1 MAARAPRPGCFLYA
15 FPEDAGTSMP
25 STLLDAEDMRRGLLR
40 IAHEIVERNKGCQSL
55 MLVGIRTRGVPLA
68 RRLASHLQE
77 IEHREVPVGALDV
90 RPHRDDRD
98 PRQAVP
104 EESNIPSSPDEQ
116 TVVLVDDIIYTG
128 RTARAAMDA
137 LIHYGRPARV
147 QLAVLVDRG
156 HRELPIRPDYVARN
170 VPTSASEWLVVHLQ
184 EVDGADE
191 VLLTERKQDAL

>member
-1 MAARAPRPGCFLYA
+1 
-15 FPEDAGTSMP
+15 MP

>member
-1 MAARAPRPGCFLYA
+1 
-15 FPEDAGTSMP
+15 MP
-25 STLLDAEDMRRGLLR
+25 SAILDAEEIRRGLLR
-40 IAHEIVERNKGCQSL
+40 IAHEIAERNKGGHGL

-68 RRLASHLQE
+68 HRLGRHLQE
-77 IEHREVPVGALDV
+77 IERRQVPVGALDV

-98 PRQAVP
+98 SGEAAP
-104 EESNIPSSPDEQ
+104 EESHIPASPDEQ
-116 TVVLVDDIIYTG
+116 TVILVDDIICTG

-170 VPTSASEWLVVHLQ
+170 VPTAEDEWIVVHLQ
-184 EVDGADE
+184 EVDGSDE
-191 VLLTERKQDAL
+191 VLLTERKQDVFHPQRSSC